1 MMMSRLVALSVVLM
15 MSGVP
20 LMTVFCD
27 ALCPS
32 PLPQN
37 SAGPCHDHGRSD
49 GGARLTSRHD
59 DCDHHLSVKAAVIT
73 ELRSMT
79 TVAGLS
85 MPVAAPTDHPMTP
98 HDRTASLLDQRG
110 SPPRSA
116 PLPLS
121 VLRI

>member
-37 SAGPCHDHGRSD
+37 AGPCHDHDQSE

-59 DCDHHLSVKAAVIT
+59 NCDHHLSVKAAVIA

-85 MPVAAPTDHPMTP
+85 MPVAAPTDHPITS
-98 HDRTASLLDQRG
+98 HTAPLLDPRG

-116 PLPLS
+116 PLPFS